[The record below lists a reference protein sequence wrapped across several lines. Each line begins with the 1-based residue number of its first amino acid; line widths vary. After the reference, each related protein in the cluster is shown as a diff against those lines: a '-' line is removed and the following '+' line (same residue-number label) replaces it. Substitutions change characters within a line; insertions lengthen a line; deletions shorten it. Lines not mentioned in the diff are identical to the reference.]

1 MHKPAKNAQTCQNT
15 AGGTCQK
22 CTDLP
27 KHPKTCQG
35 SYLNIAT
42 AVIPTCQ
49 KCTDLP
55 KAGTDL
61 PKRGRRHLPKMHI
74 PAKGRHRPAKT
85 WQVPLF
91 HPHLLAFQ
99 TQSCQSHKSKKG
111 PKRTHPERRCHL
123 SSVDCSHPCFIHLL
137 TFQSCQSHKNP
148 KEDQRGLRVMKKE
161 VVTIDLIVVKSGESI
176 SRAIQNFD
184 IDICKCSWDG
194 LGSFH
199 VAERTH
205 NGGDLQ
211 PPQSL
216 GSYQQN

>member
-74 PAKGRHRPAKT
+74 AAKGRHRPAKT

-123 SSVDCSHPCFIHLL
+123 TSVDCSHPCFIHLL

-148 KEDQRGLRVMKKE
+148 KEDLRGL
-161 VVTIDLIVVKSGESI
+161 T
-176 SRAIQNFD
+176 
-184 IDICKCSWDG
+184 
-194 LGSFH
+194 
-199 VAERTH
+199 
-205 NGGDLQ
+205 LQ
-211 PPQSL
+211 
-216 GSYQQN
+216 